1 MTSQA
6 LRANETEKWVDFRA
20 LRGAS
25 RWVRFFEHRCEKV
38 LQQLAEQNPETLM
51 NIFWLYS
58 ARTNVD
64 PGLKCYK
71 FHLYPEPGV
80 PVQFLYTTAE
90 PGIPASLSI
99 RFSRSVEGDLP
110 AKALYFMVCGLVEMI
125 MRTLQKHGNAF

>member
-1 MTSQA
+1 MTTQA
-6 LRANETEKWVDFRA
+6 IKTNETEKWVDFSA

-25 RWVRFFEHRCEKV
+25 RWIGFFERRCEKA

-51 NIFWLYS
+51 NVFWLYS

-64 PGLKCYK
+64 ASLKCYK

-80 PVQFLYTTAE
+80 PVQFLYMTAE

-99 RFSRSVEGDLP
+99 RFSRSVEGKLP
-110 AKALYFMVCGLVEMI
+110 AKALYFIVCGLVEKFTRI
-125 MRTLQKHGNAF
+125 VQRHVNAF